1 MSTEKN
7 GKKVIIENSFRVKGI
22 EAKIFEAINK
32 VIIEAMCFEKKDLK
46 EIIFE
51 VINMSIEAKGFE

>member
-1 MSTEKN
+1 M
-7 GKKVIIENSFRVKGI
+7 IIENSFRVKGI

-32 VIIEAMCFEKKDLK
+32 VIIEAMCFERKDLK

-51 VINMSIEAKGFE
+51 VSNMFIETKGFE